1 MNTQLDILS
10 IACII
15 AGLVALLAT
24 MVYLGVVVD
33 AYSELS
39 ELV

>member
-10 IACII
+10 IACITL
-15 AGLVALLAT
+15 GLAALLAT

-33 AYSELS
+33 AVISLI